1 MHYWLVMPA
10 AGSGRRFGT
19 PKQQAPLATRTV
31 LELAL
36 QPFIDDAQCRGGSLA
51 LSPAHEGRAELAQR
65 LGPRFQCIEGG
76 AERAH
81 SVLRALQALERAAAE
96 DWVLV
101 HDAARP
107 CLSTAD
113 LRRLLAA
120 GAQHPV
126 GALLAVPLADT
137 LRRAA
142 DRPVAAA
149 GTAESAATLSREGL
163 WLAQTPQM
171 FRYQRLRSALEAAL
185 QAGRL
190 PTDEAQAMEWQGH
203 AALLVEARDPNPKI
217 TKPCDL
223 TIAAAIL
230 SARDPVGSDL

>member
-36 QPFIDDAQCRGGSLA
+36 QPFIDDTQCRGGALA
-51 LSPAHEGRAELAQR
+51 LAPAHEGRAELEQR
-65 LGPRFQCIEGG
+65 LAPRFQCVEGG

-81 SVLRALQALERAAAE
+81 SVLRGLQALERAAAD

-113 LRRLLAA
+113 LQRLLAA

-142 DRPVAAA
+142 DRPAAAA
-149 GTAESAATLSREGL
+149 GMAESAATLSREGL

-171 FRYQRLRSALEAAL
+171 FRYQRLRAALEAAL
-185 QAGRL
+185 EAGRM
-190 PTDEAQAMEWQGH
+190 PTDEAQAVEWQGH

-217 TKPCDL
+217 TKPSDL
-223 TIAAAIL
+223 TIAAAIM
-230 SARDPVGSDL
+230 SARGQVGSDR

>member
-10 AGSGRRFGT
+10 AGSGRRFGKL
-19 PKQQAPLATRTV
+19 KQQAPLATRTV

-36 QPFIDDAQCRGGSLA
+36 QPFIDDGQCRGGTLA
-51 LSPAHEGRAELAQR
+51 LAPAHEGRAELERR
-65 LGPRFQCIEGG
+65 LAPRFQCIEGG

-107 CLSTAD
+107 CLSSAD
-113 LRRLLAA
+113 LGRLLAA

-142 DRPVAAA
+142 DRLAAA
-149 GTAESAATLSREGL
+149 EGTAQSATTLSREGL

-171 FRYQRLRSALEAAL
+171 FRYQRLRAALEAAL
-185 QAGRL
+185 AAGRT
-190 PTDEAQAMEWQGH
+190 PTDEAQAMEWQGQ

-217 TKPCDL
+217 TKPSDL

-230 SARDPVGSDL
+230 SARQETGGDA